1 MLFCAIWWERFFTS
15 YMDAVRYD
23 ALSWYDGVFSGFKWK
38 FKPIGLKL
46 MCSFFFEGFQHRQI
60 SHQKFQLIF
69 FPTNQHVH
77 KRTISKCHKNDLQF
91 SPIHIP
97 IKLSIN
103 TENSVTEICFIYEE
117 ISNRQL
123 ELLMFSIGI
132 SLISHT

>member
-1 MLFCAIWWERFFTS
+1 MLFGESDFLLPIWMPWDMMFWVGTMEFFR
-15 YMDAVRYD
+15 V
-23 ALSWYDGVFSGFKWK
+23 LIWK